1 MISWAFVRVS
11 SRVFCLCYRGVFFV
25 VVRYHDF
32 LLGVG
37 FLLGFKWRGLGDIWR
52 HTIGGQSVFI
62 PTKTKRH
69 FKKFRKKQKGGYSR
83 LEFRIVFYLYIL
95 GHFGQLE
102 FYRDYYNYL
111 SLFMAALCVIYVL
124 FETSALTIH
133 LVKPWSIWSTVWSHC
148 G

>member
-11 SRVFCLCYRGVFFV
+11 SRDFCLCYRGVFFV
-25 VVRYHDF
+25 IVRYHDF

-83 LEFRIVFYLYIL
+83 LEFRVVFYLYIL
-95 GHFGQLE
+95 GHFGQLVFIE
-102 FYRDYYNYL
+102 IIITIQVCLCPIYAY
-111 SLFMAALCVIYVL
+111 FMYFL
-124 FETSALTIH
+124 
-133 LVKPWSIWSTVWSHC
+133 
-148 G
+148 